1 MVIYW
6 IFESCTVCKIFPHRT
21 KNLFRRPYPKSF
33 PPGKGLTDGLTA
45 SKIGSFAFAKRLSI
59 ETMDIQQRV
68 LLRILTGFPIKQP
81 DVGRTVRDAN
91 I

>member
-1 MVIYW
+1 MIIHW
-6 IFESCTVCKIFPHRT
+6 SFESCAVAKLFPTAQR
-21 KNLFRRPYPKSF
+21 NLFRRPYPKSF

-81 DVGRTVRDAN
+81 DMGRTVRDAN